1 MTVPFIV
8 ALTQVTSLS
17 LRHVNMFKSEKGIS
31 LIETIVAVAILGIIS
46 AAFLGALATTST
58 ARATND
64 ERTSSK
70 ILAESILENI
80 KSENYTASYT
90 PAIPPEFE
98 GYTANVS
105 TTSERNGN
113 IQKIVITVSHHRHEV
128 LTLESYK
135 VDRTP

>member
-1 MTVPFIV
+1 
-8 ALTQVTSLS
+8 
-17 LRHVNMFKSEKGIS
+17 MFKNEKGTS

-46 AAFLGALATTST
+46 AAFLGALATTSS

-64 ERTSSK
+64 ERTSAK

-90 PAIPPEFE
+90 PAIPAEYV
-98 GYTANVS
+98 GYTATVN
-105 TTSERNGN
+105 TTGERNGN
-113 IQKIVITVSHHRHEV
+113 IQKIIITITHHRHEV

-135 VDRTP
+135 VDRTQ